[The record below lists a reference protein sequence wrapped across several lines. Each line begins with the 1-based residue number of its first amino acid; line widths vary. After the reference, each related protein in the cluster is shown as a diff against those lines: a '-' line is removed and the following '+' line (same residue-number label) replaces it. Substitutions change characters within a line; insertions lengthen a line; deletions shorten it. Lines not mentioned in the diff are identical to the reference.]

1 MARNLFLYLLSQVTS
16 ALQNCSKKA
25 GSLKYTASFS
35 SLNSISNVQ
44 SPFKPSLKTSML
56 QGLLFSRKMYLSFV
70 ITHPMRFF
78 RAFLNSAFS
87 QNSSFSSLI
96 RSLPTLI
103 VFINLP
109 SSLLKRISS
118 FCVILV

>member
-16 ALQNCSKKA
+16 AWQNCSKNV

-44 SPFKPSLKTSML
+44 RPFKPSLKTSML

-70 ITHPMRFF
+70 MTWPIRFF

-96 RSLPTLI
+96 RSLPSLI